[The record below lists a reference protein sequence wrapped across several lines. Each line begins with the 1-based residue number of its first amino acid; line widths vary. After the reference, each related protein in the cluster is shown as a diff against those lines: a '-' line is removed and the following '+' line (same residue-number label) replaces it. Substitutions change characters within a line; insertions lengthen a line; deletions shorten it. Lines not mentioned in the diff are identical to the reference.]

1 MQRSRRDRL
10 SWIRQARGTLVLA
23 GAVLLALAAAS
34 AEGQAVSA
42 GPEVTYAKPQV
53 LLRNQLRRPAALAFH
68 PRHGSLWIVNHGA
81 NSLVIVDRA
90 ASAKRR
96 VLRIVDT
103 GPHFL
108 WTPSGIAFNRDGSE
122 FATSQDAGV
131 YGGFMGPTLWPG
143 ARSKFKAGT
152 RLAAIH
158 LDMLHHSP
166 RSAGIAAGV
175 DETRREYW
183 VFNGTE
189 GSVDRYFFNKPHPP
203 GDNDHGD
210 GLTYRY
216 ATGELERRP
225 GVPAH
230 LALDRATGNLYVADT
245 AHSRVVRFAT
255 PDSTDGARM
264 IATGGPKEGPL
275 YLLPETSVETVV
287 AEGAGLQA
295 PSGLALH
302 DGTLWVGDYAT
313 GRIHLFGLDGTPV
326 RVIETGLG
334 ANSLTGITLGPGGW
348 IYALD
353 ARRHRLVRLRASG

>member
-1 MQRSRRDRL
+1 V
-10 SWIRQARGTLVLA
+10 IV
-23 GAVLLALAAAS
+23 
-34 AEGQAVSA
+34 
-42 GPEVTYAKPQV
+42 
-53 LLRNQLRRPAALAFH
+53 NRPA
-68 PRHGSLWIVNHGA
+68 S
-81 NSLVIVDRA
+81 S
-90 ASAKRR
+90 KRR
-96 VLRIVDT
+96 ILRLVDT
-103 GPHFL
+103 HTHYL

-143 ARSKFKAGT
+143 ARSKFKRDT
-152 RLAAIH
+152 HLSSIH

-175 DETRREYW
+175 DDSRREYW

-189 GSVDRYFFNKPHPP
+189 GSLDRYFFNKPHPP

-230 LALDRATGNLYVADT
+230 LALDRATRNLYVADT
-245 AHSRVVRFAT
+245 AHGRIVRFAT

-264 IATGGPKEGPL
+264 IDTGGPKEGPL
-275 YLLPETSVETVV
+275 YLLPETNVETVV
-287 AEGAGLQA
+287 PAGAGLRA

-326 RVIETGLG
+326 RVIDTGLG
-334 ANSLTGITLGPGGW
+334 ANSLTGIALGPGGW

-353 ARRHRLVRLRASG
+353 SRRNQLVRLRASG